1 MCKFGDET
9 RPLSTELVHALPMS
23 RITSSIGL
31 ITGIPIEETIN
42 KLMAVAAR
50 PRDLIASRA
59 RTLDA
64 ERLAV
69 TKLTTLMLAF
79 EFEVNRLAST
89 TLFQGRTVT
98 SSDAAILKATLA
110 DGGSPAI
117 GNYQFRPLQTA
128 SAQQL
133 ASASFQ
139 SLDDL
144 AEAGTLK
151 FGFGGFVDKGIALDE
166 LNAGAGVR
174 RGTIRITDRA
184 GNTADID
191 LRLARTVDDVLNAIN
206 NNTTASV
213 SVATVGDTFV
223 LTDTSGGA
231 GNLRVQ
237 DVGGGLTA
245 LDLGLAGIN
254 VAANE
259 TTGADI
265 LSLHSAT
272 KLAALNGGTGV
283 PLAGGNDL
291 TITLADATTLNVDLG
306 AATSLGAVL
315 TALNAANPAKLSASI
330 AADGNRIELTDLTA
344 GGGAFAVTS
353 VGTGT
358 AAEALGLTVA
368 AAGDTISGRR
378 LSSGLRDTLAANL
391 RGGQGLGTLGQID
404 ITNRSGVFSNVDL
417 SAADTLG
424 EIIAAINAQAAGV
437 TAAVNSARNGI
448 VLTDT
453 TGAEASNLIVADGD
467 ASNSA
472 TALGIVTDAA
482 TTSVNSGSLSR
493 QQVGRATLL
502 ASLNGGEGIDVGDIL
517 ITDSSGVTGAVD
529 LDSFGNEATTLG
541 DVIDRINALT
551 NANVEARINDRG
563 DGIVLIDLAG
573 GGGTLTVKE
582 VGNGTTGRDLRLVR
596 QAVVTDVGG
605 TDRQVID
612 GTAQYSVDL
621 ADLDDPGAG
630 ILLSSLN
637 GGNGVALGSFRI
649 TDSAGQSAVIT
660 LDQPGATFETV
671 ADVIDAINAKNIG
684 VEARINDAGTGIL
697 LYDTVGGSGTLKV
710 DELGGGTTAA
720 DLGFDAAVTTIVVDE
735 VERQAINGAGTFS
748 QSATQTGLAALATRI
763 NALGA
768 GVTASTVF
776 DGAGYRL
783 MLSVNNTGA
792 GNELLVDGLEAGLSF
807 EQLSAA
813 RDAVLEFGGSGSGA
827 GLLITS
833 SDNNFNEIIAG
844 VELTVLGTSD
854 QNISVDVSKNQSQIT
869 TAVADFVAAFN
880 SIRDNLDEVTAFDE
894 EALTTGILF
903 GSTAVLRVESDL
915 NRILSGRFV
924 GVGQFASLESI
935 GLSFDDKGKL
945 KLDSAQLDEALA
957 DDPAAVE
964 KLFTDPTFGLSAKLK
979 TAITQLAGPDDSVLS
994 SRAET
999 LADIIN
1005 NSKDRVIAM
1014 DERLARERERLLLQ
1028 FAALEST
1035 IATMQQNLTALAGLQ
1050 IIPPLTSSPANRSS
1064 NNS

>member
-1 MCKFGDET
+1 
-9 RPLSTELVHALPMS
+9 MS

-31 ITGIPIEETIN
+31 ITGIPIEETIT
-42 KLMAVAAR
+42 KLLAVAAR
-50 PRDLIASRA
+50 PRDLIVSRA

-89 TLFQGRTVT
+89 TLFQSRTVT

-151 FGFGGFVDKGIALDE
+151 FGFGGFVDKGISLDE

-213 SVATVGDTFV
+213 SAAAVSDTFV
-223 LTDTSGGA
+223 LTDTSGGT

-245 LDLGLAGIN
+245 VDLGLAGIN
-254 VAANE
+254 VAANQA
-259 TTGADI
+259 TGADV
-265 LSLHSAT
+265 LALHTGS
-272 KLAALNGGTGV
+272 KLAALNDGAGV
-283 PLAGGNDL
+283 PLASGNDL
-291 TITLADATTLNVDLG
+291 AITLADESTLNIDLGSATTI
-306 AATSLGAVL
+306 GAVL
-315 TALNAANPAKLSASI
+315 TAINAANPAKLSAAIS
-330 AADGNRIELTDLTA
+330 ADGNRIELSDLTA
-344 GGGAFAVTS
+344 GGGTFAVAS

-358 AAEALGLTVA
+358 AAEALGLTVD
-368 AAGDTISGRR
+368 AAGGTISGRR
-378 LSSGLRDTLAANL
+378 LSSGLRDTLVTSL
-391 RGGQGLGTLGQID
+391 RGGQGLGTLGEID
-404 ITNRSGVFSNVDL
+404 ITNRNGVLSNVDL
-417 SAADTLG
+417 SAAETLS
-424 EIIAAINAQAAGV
+424 EVVAAINAQAVGI
-437 TAAVNSARNGI
+437 TAAVNPARNGI

-453 TGAEASNLIVADGD
+453 TGATASNLIVADGD
-467 ASNSA
+467 ANETA
-472 TALGIVTDAA
+472 TALGIVANVA
-482 TTSVNSGSLSR
+482 TTSINSGSLGR
-493 QQVGRATLL
+493 QQISRATLL
-502 ASLNGGEGIDVGDIL
+502 SLLNGGEGVDIGDIL
-517 ITDSSGVTGAVD
+517 ITDSNGTTGAVD
-529 LDSFGNEATTLG
+529 LNTPGNEAKTIG
-541 DVIDRINALT
+541 DVIDRINAIT
-551 NANVEARINDRG
+551 TANVEARINDNG
-563 DGIVLIDLAG
+563 DGILLIDNAG
-573 GGGTLTVKE
+573 GSGTLKVKE
-582 VGNGTTGRDLRLVR
+582 VGNHTTARDLRLLGT
-596 QAVVTDVGG
+596 AVETEIDSI
-605 TDRQVID
+605 TKQVID
-612 GTAQYSVDL
+612 GTTQFSVDL
-621 ADLDDPGAG
+621 TDLDDPGAG
-630 ILLSSLN
+630 IQLSSLN
-637 GGNGVALGSFRI
+637 GGAGVSLGSFRI
-649 TDSAGQSAVIT
+649 TDTNGQSAVVV
-660 LDQPGATFETV
+660 LNATGGTFNTV
-671 ADVIDAINAKNIG
+671 ADVINAINAKDVG
-684 VEARINDAGTGIL
+684 VEARINDAGNGIL
-697 LYDTVGGSGTLKV
+697 LYDTAGGSGTLEV
-710 DELGGGTTAA
+710 EDLAGGTTAA
-720 DLGFDAAVTTIVVDE
+720 DLGLDAAVATFVVDD

-748 QSATQTGLAALATRI
+748 QTTTQTGLAALAAKI
-763 NALGA
+763 NSLAA
-768 GVTASTVF
+768 GVTASTIF
-776 DGAGYRL
+776 DGTGYRL
-783 MLSVNNTGA
+783 MLTVDKTGA
-792 GNELLVDGLEAGLSF
+792 GNEVLVDGLEAGLSF

-813 RDAVLEFGGSGSGA
+813 RDAVLEFGGSGSGT
-827 GLLITS
+827 GLLIAS
-833 SDNNFNEIIAG
+833 ADNTFDEIIPG
-844 VELTVLGTSD
+844 VELTVLAASD
-854 QNISVDVSKNQSQIT
+854 QNISVDVTKAQSQIT
-869 TAVADFVAAFN
+869 TAVEDFVAAFN

-979 TAITQLAGPDDSVLS
+979 TAITQLAGPDDSVLT

-1005 NSKDRVIAM
+1005 NSKDQVIAM

-1050 IIPPLTSSPANRSS
+1050 IIPPLTSSPVNRTS
-1064 NNS
+1064 NNG